1 MADPLHKF
9 GNEGAW
15 VHVDSGWKF
24 PQGVGD
30 FARVAQPY
38 NIDGNNDAGAEY
50 RHGAATIELEIYAA
64 DSAATDAT
72 LDGAKATAMRKA
84 GQGARVLSEEP
95 FEAGVLE
102 NAHTDGGKVIKG
114 AKIIYATDAK
124 THEAR
129 SRLYYFTTDQWRVL
143 VRAATQDDSKAGDSM
158 LDEFVRALPW
168 DTLGSD
174 SGLH

>member
-15 VHVDSGWKF
+15 VHVDSGWQF
-24 PQGVGD
+24 PQHVSD
-30 FARVAQPY
+30 FSRVAQPY

-72 LDGAKATAMRKA
+72 MDGAKATALRKA
-84 GQGARVLSEEP
+84 GHGARLLSEES
-95 FEAGVLE
+95 FEVGTLG
-102 NAHTDGGKVIKG
+102 NARMEGGKVIKG
-114 AKIIYATDAK
+114 AKITYATDGK
-124 THEAR
+124 TQEAR
-129 SRLYYFTTDQWRVL
+129 TRLYYFATDDWRVL
-143 VRAATQDDSKAGDSM
+143 VRASTENDGKAGDRL

-168 DTLGSD
+168 ATLGSD